1 MMAQR
6 ANYMD
11 PRLPW
16 SVDRIED
23 DRFKRILTRVSLFFL
38 IVALAVG
45 IPDAVKQEEKK
56 DEELPPRLAKLIVD
70 KPKPP
75 PPPKEKPAD
84 EVKKKKPKQV
94 KKAKPKSKAK
104 PTKKVAKKDPNAARK
119 RASQSGVLAFASDL
133 AELRDDSVVEKIKST
148 KSLSRSGKQKTKQ
161 SQRSIVTQELT
172 KGSKGIKTAKVS
184 RDIGNTQ
191 LRGKKT
197 TKVSTPAGGIGSD
210 GKGRVGKGGYKKRNR
225 ADILLALDR
234 HKAAFNKIYTR
245 YLRSHPDVQ
254 GKVVFRFKI
263 LPSGKVVDCKIVSSE
278 LSSPKLEQKLVARF
292 RSINFG
298 NSETA
303 TEVFVYP
310 VDFLPQS

>member
-16 SVDRIED
+16 SIDRNEEE
-23 DRFKRILTRVSLFFL
+23 RFKRIVTRVGIFFL
-38 IVALAVG
+38 VIALFVG
-45 IPDAVKQEEKK
+45 IPDAIKQEDKPI
-56 DEELPPRLAKLIVD
+56 EELPPRLAKLIVD

-84 EVKKKKPKQV
+84 EAKKPKP
-94 KKAKPKSKAK
+94 KKEKPKPKAKPKPNKR
-104 PTKKVAKKDPNAARK
+104 VAKKDPNAARV
-119 RASQSGVLAFASDL
+119 RASQSGVLAFASEL
-133 AELRDDSVVEKIKST
+133 AELRDDSIVEKVQSNR
-148 KSLSRSGKQKTKQ
+148 SLSRSGKQKTKS
-161 SQRSIVTQELT
+161 SQRNIVTQDVT
-172 KGSKGIKTAKVS
+172 KGSTGIKTAKVS

-191 LRGKKT
+191 LKGRKT
-197 TKVSTPAGGIGSD
+197 TKVSTPAGGIGAD
-210 GKGRVGKGGYKKRNR
+210 GKGKVGKGGQKKRNR

-245 YLRSHPDVQ
+245 YLRSHPEVQ

-263 LPSGKVVDCKIVSSE
+263 LPSGQVVDCKIVSSE
-278 LSSPKLEQKLVARF
+278 LSSPALERKLIARF
-292 RSINFG
+292 KIINFG
-298 NSETA
+298 NSDTA

-310 VDFLPQS
+310 VDFLPQT